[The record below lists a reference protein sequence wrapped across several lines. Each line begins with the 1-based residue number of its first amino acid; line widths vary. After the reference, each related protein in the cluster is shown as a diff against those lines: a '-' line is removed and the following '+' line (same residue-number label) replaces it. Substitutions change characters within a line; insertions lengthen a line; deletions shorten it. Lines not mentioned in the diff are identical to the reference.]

1 MRKCDKCHLGKNS
14 RNKRMNHWIMG
25 EGNTDNKI
33 MFVGD
38 VIGQQDA
45 VYGSPIS
52 GVIGMLLSE
61 CVEKAGYKLNDVYRT
76 TLLKC
81 MQLSKGNPKPPEVLA
96 CKDYLEDEIFEIKP
110 KVIVPLGAV
119 ATKYFLG
126 NKKISDV
133 RGYVFDDIREGIRI
147 MPTYH
152 PSSLIKR
159 PANLFEFQS
168 DIYKAFRVLEGKYKP
183 IPRKYIYTEDFQKVY
198 NLVSKCNSYAFDI
211 ETTGLNT
218 YNDNIVTCS
227 FSFAEG
233 SSICIP
239 FNQEWYKK
247 IFALN
252 IRSVSHTKFDVLFLK
267 NRYGIEVQNW
277 YFDTY
282 AAIGILNDNVSHGLK
297 TLASVY
303 TDVPYYN
310 LESKLALDKE
320 DINKVALY
328 NNFDTDV
335 TFRLYNIFKDWIV
348 IDGYEDLFFK
358 TIMPVNRM
366 LIDIE
371 STGITIDINR
381 LKNLSLN
388 KNLECVRIKRKLND
402 ISPINW
408 NSTKQVGEVLY
419 KDLKLKCPSKTP
431 TGAPCTNEAALKI
444 LENKHEAPK
453 LLLELRH
460 LVKGLG
466 TYLTGVINKK
476 EYSKVELIKTEL
488 QLLEYSENLSS
499 YTPDYNTDLFKLLQY
514 DGKIH
519 NSNNINGTVSG
530 RLTSPLHTIPRE
542 GGYRELFT
550 TEQGFMFVGMDY
562 KQFELRI
569 AAYLAKENKLIEILD
584 SPDVKQQLTK
594 MIINLDYTEDIWTQI
609 KGVIYGVLYGRG
621 SESIAIEFDME
632 AEFAE
637 ELKKGF
643 FRNFKNVKKM
653 LNGFR
658 DDALFNGEIVD
669 IVGRK
674 RRFITKQYNIFDMD
688 GDIFRQSVNFPI
700 QAGSSAI
707 FWPKVLDC
715 HNYLKYKKSK
725 VIHTKHDAVYFK
737 IHQSEEDLIEKC
749 KSILEKNTLI
759 GDVLVDVKV
768 GRNWG
773 EC

>member
-550 TEQGFMFVGMDY
+550 TEQGFMFGGMDY

>member
-198 NLVSKCNSYAFDI
+198 DLVSKCNSYAFDI

-218 YNDNIVTCS
+218 YKDNIVTCS

-674 RRFITKQYNIFDMD
+674 RRFITKKYNIFDMD